1 MVFLRQWLNLDRS
14 RVLWTALGET
24 WARFARR
31 QRAARRARRLSEE
44 RVSAGLRN
52 LQNDAAR
59 WQEHLARAFPGRL
72 VALVL
77 ADGAAAPRILR
88 SRLEDG
94 AGIPDSL
101 WLPDQPEQ
109 LARWIEALERRRLRA
124 FEIESDRAPE
134 RAGDYWRRL
143 HGRLFYRLTL
153 ARITPQALADDSRPD
168 GRRYARARPRLYAA
182 IITRDDDPPVG
193 RRRAARWAQAACGV
207 LEQTRAWRAYLDR
220 IYRRASEDEL
230 RAAELRLAAEE
241 RAAELEREL
250 KQVRRTLTRIA
261 HDIRM
266 PLQLARF
273 VREDLLV
280 SNGSPETIERAVA
293 KLCEQHSFLE
303 RFANDLLYL
312 QTGRRRPKPPEWC
325 DARELLPRLFDA
337 QLATQEARR
346 IEVQYEFE
354 GPLRFYLDP
363 VALERIL
370 FNLGLNAVK
379 FCSSPGRIYVRAA
392 ERLGHAFIDIEDTG
406 GGFAGF
412 ATDFE
417 LNERLLPGA
426 GTDDGVGLAAAR
438 VGAME
443 LGGRLTAPRPIRGSG
458 GRFLLVLPTGRTT

>member
-1 MVFLRQWLNLDRS
+1 MVFLRQWLSLGRS
-14 RVLWTALGET
+14 HALWTALNES
-24 WARFARR
+24 WARFAGRE
-31 QRAARRARRLSEE
+31 RASRRARRQSEE

-52 LQNDAAR
+52 LQSDGAR
-59 WQEHLARAFPGRL
+59 WQEHLVRAFPGRL
-72 VALVL
+72 AALIL

-94 AGIPDSL
+94 ANIPDSL
-101 WLPDQPEQ
+101 WLPEQTEQ
-109 LARWIEALERRRLRA
+109 LARWIEVLERRRLRA
-124 FEIESDRAPE
+124 FEIESERAPE
-134 RAGDYWRRL
+134 NARDRWRRL

-153 ARITPQALADDSRPD
+153 ARITPHALADAAH
-168 GRRYARARPRLYAA
+168 GNVRRYTRARPRLYVAT
-182 IITRDDDPPVG
+182 ITRDDDPPAG
-193 RRRAARWAQAACGV
+193 RRRASRWAEAAAGV
-207 LEQTRAWRAYLDR
+207 LESTRAWRAYLDR

-241 RAAELEREL
+241 RAAELEREI
-250 KQVRRTLTRIA
+250 KQVRRTITRIA

-266 PLQLARF
+266 PLQLAKYA
-273 VREDLLV
+273 REDLV
-280 SNGSPETIERAVA
+280 AGGGSREAIEKAME
-293 KLCEQHSFLE
+293 KLIKQHSFLE

-312 QTGRRRPKPPEWC
+312 QTGRRRPRPPEWC
-325 DARELLPRLFDA
+325 DAREALPHVFDA
-337 QLATQEARR
+337 QLVLQEARR
-346 IEVQYEFE
+346 IEVEYEFE
-354 GPLRFYLDP
+354 GAPRLFLDP

-370 FNLGLNAVK
+370 FNLATNAVK

-392 ERLGHAFIDIEDTG
+392 ERLGHVFIDIEDTG

-438 VGAME
+438 AGAME
-443 LGGRLTAPRPIRGSG
+443 LGGRLTAPRPVRGSG

>member
-1 MVFLRQWLNLDRS
+1 MQS
-14 RVLWTALGET
+14 
-24 WARFARR
+24 
-31 QRAARRARRLSEE
+31 
-44 RVSAGLRN
+44 
-52 LQNDAAR
+52 DAAR
-59 WQEHLARAFPGRL
+59 WQEHLVRAFPGRL
-72 VALVL
+72 VALIL
-77 ADGAAAPRILR
+77 ADGTATPRILR

-94 AGIPDSL
+94 GAIPESL
-101 WLPDQPEQ
+101 WLPDQSEQ
-109 LARWIEALERRRLRA
+109 LARYIEALERRRLRA
-124 FEIESDRAPE
+124 FEIETERAPE
-134 RAGDYWRRL
+134 NTRDYWRRL

-153 ARITPQALADDSRPD
+153 TRITPHALADRERQDV
-168 GRRYARARPRLYAA
+168 RRYARARPRLYAA

-193 RRRAARWAQAACGV
+193 RRRAARWAHAAGGV

-241 RAAELEREL
+241 RAAELEREI

-266 PLQLARF
+266 PLQLARY
-273 VREDLLV
+273 VREDLIAGD
-280 SNGSPETIERAVA
+280 GSRETIEKAA
-293 KLCEQHSFLE
+293 KKLFEQHSFLE

-325 DARELLPRLFDA
+325 DLRQLAPRLFDA
-337 QLATQEARR
+337 LLLMQEERR
-346 IEVQYEFE
+346 IEALYEFE
-354 GPLRFYLDP
+354 GPLRLYLDP

-370 FNLGLNAVK
+370 YNLATNAVK

-392 ERLGHAFIDIEDTG
+392 ERLGHVFIDIEDTG

-417 LNERLLPGA
+417 LNERLLPGT